1 MSTLIELKDVCK
13 AYDGQ
18 NVVDNV
24 NLNIEKGEF
33 VTFLGPSGCGKTTTL
48 RMIAGFEKPTS
59 GEIMLDGKSVL
70 DIPPHMRPVNTVF
83 QRYALFP
90 HLNVFDNIAFGLK
103 LKKKE
108 LCTDIKGYM
117 ARRKAIKNLISEK
130 VKKALKIVGLTDYEY
145 RNVTSLSGGQQQ
157 RVAIA
162 RAIVNEP
169 QVLLL
174 DEPLGAL
181 DLKMRQEMQLELKN
195 MHRRL
200 GITFVYVT
208 HDQEEALTM
217 SDRIVVMKNGIIHQV
232 GTPIDIYNE
241 PSNAFVADFI
251 GESNIINGIML
262 EDKLVRFAGAEFKC
276 VDGGFEKNQAID
288 VVIRPEDIY
297 LMDEE
302 KGQIKG
308 EVISSLFKGVHY
320 EMSVVANK
328 MEFLIHSTT
337 EWKAGEKVS
346 LYIRPDDIHIM
357 KKEKNSNVINAIVLN
372 ESELEFAD
380 GVFNYDKKTFE
391 NQGYSENEYIK
402 AEVKVSVDFDK
413 IDLTDYEDS
422 APIAGN
428 IVSSIFKGDKYQ
440 YVVKSDNGFDFFVET
455 EDEYDSNDR
464 VGITIKPEDIKL
476 EKIIQTK

>member
-1 MSTLIELKDVCK
+1 
-13 AYDGQ
+13 
-18 NVVDNV
+18 
-24 NLNIEKGEF
+24 
-33 VTFLGPSGCGKTTTL
+33 
-48 RMIAGFEKPTS
+48 
-59 GEIMLDGKSVL
+59 
-70 DIPPHMRPVNTVF
+70 
-83 QRYALFP
+83 
-90 HLNVFDNIAFGLK
+90 
-103 LKKKE
+103 
-108 LCTDIKGYM
+108 
-117 ARRKAIKNLISEK
+117 
-130 VKKALKIVGLTDYEY
+130 
-145 RNVTSLSGGQQQ
+145 
-157 RVAIA
+157 
-162 RAIVNEP
+162 
-169 QVLLL
+169 
-174 DEPLGAL
+174 
-181 DLKMRQEMQLELKN
+181 MQLELKN

>member
-162 RAIVNEP
+162 R
-169 QVLLL
+169 
-174 DEPLGAL
+174 AL